1 MFQSNLND
9 SQFIRTHQRLA
20 WLDYAKGLGIILV
33 VIGHANQAI
42 GRTHGLV
49 WNDAMRA
56 LDAAIYSFHMPLF
69 FLLAGFAASLG
80 RGHDLQRFARS
91 TFTGV
96 LAPYLIWSVTWITL
110 KVSLPG
116 AINHAVGWDAI
127 TRILTEPVEHMWFL
141 YHLLLVRVFWF
152 AAGRHASVSLQTG
165 FMTVAVIGSI
175 VMRQAPERYAI
186 IAFFL
191 ENLICYG
198 AGMRFLPWLLG
209 SAPVV
214 NASQKLVAPL
224 AVAWIFAVTLQ
235 TTTGSSFGIL
245 PAALLGSALIVTVAR
260 SLPAPTTPTL
270 RILRALGEASL
281 AIYLMHLV
289 FMAGARALL
298 AQTGGLD
305 EWTLF
310 LGGIVVG
317 LALPVVTLQL
327 LQAAATASGTDL
339 TSWLGLGT
347 GPSGRGRT
355 PQGL

>member
-9 SQFIRTHQRLA
+9 SQFIRTPLRLA

-33 VIGHANQAI
+33 VIGHANQAV

-49 WNDAMRA
+49 WSDAMRG

-80 RGHDLQRFARS
+80 RKQDLQRFARS
-91 TFTGV
+91 TFLGV
-96 LAPYLIWSVTWITL
+96 LAPYLIWSAAWITL
-110 KVSLPG
+110 KVSIPG

-141 YHLLLVRVFWF
+141 YHLLLIRVFWF
-152 AAGRHASVSLQTG
+152 AAGRHASVPLQTS
-165 FMTVAVIGSI
+165 FMAVAVIGSI
-175 VMRQAPERYAI
+175 VMRQAPERYAF

-198 AGMRFLPWLLG
+198 AGMRILPQLLG
-209 SAPVV
+209 SASVV
-214 NASQKLVAPL
+214 DASPKPVAPL

-235 TTTGSSFGIL
+235 TTTGSSFFIL
-245 PAALLGSALIVTVAR
+245 PAALLGSALIVALAR
-260 SLPAPTTPTL
+260 SLPAPTTPIL
-270 RILRALGEASL
+270 RMLRALGEASL

-298 AQTGGLD
+298 AQSGGLN

-317 LALPVVTLQL
+317 LALPAVTLQL
-327 LQAAATASGTDL
+327 LKAMATASGTDV

-347 GPSGRGRT
+347 GSSGRGRT
-355 PQGL
+355 PQRL